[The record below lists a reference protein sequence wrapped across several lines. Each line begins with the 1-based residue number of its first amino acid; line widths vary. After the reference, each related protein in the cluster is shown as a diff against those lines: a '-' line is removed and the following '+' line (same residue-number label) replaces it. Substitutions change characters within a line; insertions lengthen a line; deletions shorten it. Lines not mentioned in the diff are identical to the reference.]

1 MGADSCPAVCHI
13 GACKGHVPMLCLR
26 CARSFVSVAW
36 RFFRGLFIFL
46 PLGFWSQCDGCFSG
60 GGGLVAGLPVGRPVG
75 VLPPWGIIAVAAP
88 WPRGTQPLLA
98 IQALTSKKRFVTT
111 HC

>member
-1 MGADSCPAVCHI
+1 M
-13 GACKGHVPMLCLR
+13 
-26 CARSFVSVAW
+26 
-36 RFFRGLFIFL
+36 
-46 PLGFWSQCDGCFSG
+46 
-60 GGGLVAGLPVGRPVG
+60 AGLPVGRPVG